1 MELRNSIDIDKANR
15 FLKGI
20 EMKIIDS
27 FFPDTR
33 VYSIAELVKED
44 EIFFQGG
51 ANKKKD
57 YYEIDIFDLS
67 NFKWQS
73 VVERSTVDPFF
84 IFDKTLAGHSSIIVK
99 NKHQTKIVV
108 YGGFD
113 GISYSNSIYE
123 IEVDD
128 FQLKQLDIRGL
139 QTGDYPLPRAYH
151 TCNYD
156 EETQSFYVFGGWN
169 GNILHANNQNF
180 FALWRFD
187 FISKIIVN
195 IY

>member
-1 MELRNSIDIDKANR
+1 MELRNSIENKFIKCIE
-15 FLKGI
+15 LKN
-20 EMKIIDS
+20 IDS

-57 YYEIDIFDLS
+57 YYDIDIFDLHS
-67 NFKWQS
+67 FKWQS

-99 NKHQTKIVV
+99 NKQNKHQTKIVV

-113 GISYSNSIYE
+113 GFSYSNAIYE

-156 EETQSFYVFGGWN
+156 EEIQSFYVFGGWN

-180 FALWRFD
+180 FALWKFD
-187 FISKIIVN
+187 LICKIIVKVF
-195 IY
+195 